1 MEHQGQIGQY
11 FEFLYKYYCK
21 WELISYTKT
30 MNEQAIYISEK
41 VKDSSGIV
49 INPAT
54 IESGQETAQ
63 ILAMLMDSLQF
74 WLQTDKSKTL
84 KVQLDPLLT
93 HTTIVST
100 IATLTTLT
108 NLANIQRQGDIQ
120 MQRITEAQMDS
131 AYIPWVY
138 NNLIFV

>member
-1 MEHQGQIGQY
+1 
-11 FEFLYKYYCK
+11 
-21 WELISYTKT
+21 
-30 MNEQAIYISEK
+30 MNKSDIYISEK
-41 VKDSSGIV
+41 VKNSSGIV

-54 IESGQETAQ
+54 VESGQETAQ

-93 HTTIVST
+93 HTTLVST
-100 IATLTTLT
+100 IATLT
-108 NLANIQRQGDIQ
+108 NLANIQRQWDMQ